1 MQNSLVTDMDAA
13 ANQEEIEIAEQIRF
27 YESPE
32 NFLLNDIAKEET
44 FKRNYPLNT
53 PIPELRTSFQD
64 QHCQPNEHNG
74 NGYRLEATFLEKI
87 IRGTGTSG

>member
-32 NFLLNDIAKEET
+32 NFLLNDIAKEEI

-53 PIPELRTSFQD
+53 SIPELSTSFQG
-64 QHCQPNEHNG
+64 QHCQPNQHNG
-74 NGYRLEATFLEKI
+74 NGYRSEAIFLETRS
-87 IRGTGTSG
+87 RGTGASG